1 MKNTEISRFIAFI
14 LRHKPESV
22 GIKLDPHGWAS
33 VSELISAVSKRWS
46 FNMEKL
52 EEIVAT
58 DDKMRYSF
66 NSDKTLIRAN
76 QGHSVPVDLELC
88 ECDAPTV
95 LYHGTAEKYTEAL
108 DEEGLIS
115 KTRLFVHLSGDI
127 ETAAAV
133 GKRHGTPVIYEVA
146 SSKMQ
151 KDGHKFYLSE
161 NGVWLTPAVPAKY
174 LKKISN

>member
-1 MKNTEISRFIAFI
+1 MENTEISRFIAFI

-33 VSELISAVSKRWS
+33 VSELITAVSKRYS
-46 FNMEKL
+46 FSMEKL

-88 ECDAPTV
+88 ECEPPLA
-95 LYHGTAEKYTEAL
+95 LYHGTAEKYTASI
-108 DEEGLIS
+108 DGEGLIS

-127 ETAAAV
+127 ETATAV

-146 SSKMQ
+146 AAKM
-151 KDGHKFYLSE
+151 KEDGHKFYLSE
-161 NGVWLTPAVPAKY
+161 NGVWLTPAVPVKY
-174 LKKISN
+174 LKRI